1 MISGTFVGGNAK
13 VIIPL
18 RDKKS
23 IYKYC
28 QEQKYDTS
36 LPLSCDSSIG
46 LKYTLSFIPKS
57 NEQSNYFIL
66 LNLNEDLLKMFIEK
80 EMTLDEIVC
89 IVEESEK
96 LDDYELF
103 LCCLYYFHN
112 YTNLENFEYALES
125 FSCKIEDDEDYIE
138 LSEKG
143 LCDEGIL
150 ISFLYYYE
158 GYSNDI
164 VNEYTIALSTYFKKY
179 PYHEFD
185 SIIKD
190 YYDINLSA
198 TDLCNYIDSFKFL
211 RDKFNIVDFDD
222 CWYLYHKT
230 N

>member
-80 EMTLDEIVC
+80 EITLDEIVC

-125 FSCKIEDDEDYIE
+125 FSCKIEDDEDYPKAIRKYIGNIE
-138 LSEKG
+138 NYKTINAKKDLIQIIFGECINNSE
-143 LCDEGIL
+143 LLTYINIDTIL
-150 ISFLYYYE
+150 DDLH
-158 GYSNDI
+158 
-164 VNEYTIALSTYFKKY
+164 TI
-179 PYHEFD
+179 EFE
-185 SIIKD
+185 
-190 YYDINLSA
+190 
-198 TDLCNYIDSFKFL
+198 
-211 RDKFNIVDFDD
+211 DKIYLFNP
-222 CWYLYHKT
+222 KQ
-230 N
+230 

>member
-1 MISGTFVGGNAK
+1 MINGTFVGGNAK

-46 LKYTLSFIPKS
+46 LKYTLSFPKS

-66 LNLNEDLLKMFIEK
+66 LNLDEDLLKMFIER
-80 EMTLDEIVC
+80 EMTLDEIVY

-112 YTNLENFEYALES
+112 YTNLENFEYALKS
-125 FSCKIEDDEDYIE
+125 FLCKIEDGEDYIDLY
-138 LSEKG
+138 LSIYGDIIKATPLFSRYIDFKKFFLEQYTT
-143 LCDEGIL
+143 
-150 ISFLYYYE
+150 ISF
-158 GYSNDI
+158 N
-164 VNEYTIALSTYFKKY
+164 NT
-179 PYHEFD
+179 
-185 SIIKD
+185 
-190 YYDINLSA
+190 
-198 TDLCNYIDSFKFL
+198 NYIFL
-211 RDKFNIVDFDD
+211 YDKI
-222 CWYLYHKT
+222 
-230 N
+230 

>member
-80 EMTLDEIVC
+80 EMTLDEIVFR
-89 IVEESEK
+89 VE
-96 LDDYELF
+96 DII
-103 LCCLYYFHN
+103 N
-112 YTNLENFEYALES
+112 
-125 FSCKIEDDEDYIE
+125 IIE

-150 ISFLYYYE
+150 ISFLYYSE

-211 RDKFNIVDFDD
+211 CDKFNIVEFDD

>member
-13 VIIPL
+13 MIIPL

-96 LDDYELF
+96 LDD
-103 LCCLYYFHN
+103 
-112 YTNLENFEYALES
+112 
-125 FSCKIEDDEDYIE
+125 
-138 LSEKG
+138 
-143 LCDEGIL
+143 
-150 ISFLYYYE
+150 
-158 GYSNDI
+158 
-164 VNEYTIALSTYFKKY
+164 
-179 PYHEFD
+179 
-185 SIIKD
+185 
-190 YYDINLSA
+190 
-198 TDLCNYIDSFKFL
+198 
-211 RDKFNIVDFDD
+211 
-222 CWYLYHKT
+222 
-230 N
+230 

>member
-46 LKYTLSFIPKS
+46 LKYTLSFFPKS

-103 LCCLYYFHN
+103 LCCLYYFN
-112 YTNLENFEYALES
+112 NPRRIVDLEDGLKYFLQECNS
-125 FSCKIEDDEDYIE
+125 NSDYIDIYKDIYGTYIE
-138 LSEKG
+138 SIPLYPFYINFKDFIENNYLAINFNNTEYIFEK
-143 LCDEGIL
+143 
-150 ISFLYYYE
+150 
-158 GYSNDI
+158 
-164 VNEYTIALSTYFKKY
+164 
-179 PYHEFD
+179 
-185 SIIKD
+185 
-190 YYDINLSA
+190 
-198 TDLCNYIDSFKFL
+198 
-211 RDKFNIVDFDD
+211 
-222 CWYLYHKT
+222 
-230 N
+230 